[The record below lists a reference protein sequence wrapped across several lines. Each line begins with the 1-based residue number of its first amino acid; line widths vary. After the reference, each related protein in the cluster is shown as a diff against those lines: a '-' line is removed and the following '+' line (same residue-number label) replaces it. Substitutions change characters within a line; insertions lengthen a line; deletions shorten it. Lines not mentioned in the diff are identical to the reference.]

1 MPDWNALSN
10 SAAEFRRHYD
20 QYYLGVI
27 PRLLN
32 EEGMFLAF
40 VSMLAAVESLAGT
53 YAPTLGS
60 GERFREFIKRYFPT
74 IYTPYAAPLWKFRN
88 RMIHS
93 FNPNP
98 FAIVC
103 HNSRMHLVEAG
114 EARVLNA
121 EDFYADTLTASR
133 AYFTDLY
140 TCTELQLNFEKR
152 LNQEDGGLPKTSQI
166 IETVTP
172 NTSTDKPVVA
182 ADEPHNGVSAE
193 LHRQT

>member
-10 SAAEFRRHYD
+10 SAADFRRHFD

-40 VSMLAAVESLAGT
+40 VSTLAAIESLAGT

-60 GERFREFIKRYFPT
+60 GERFREFVKNYFPP
-74 IYTPYAAPLWKFRN
+74 IYQAHAAPLWKFRN
-88 RMIHS
+88 RMVHS
-93 FNPNP
+93 FNPSP

-114 EARVLNA
+114 ETRVLNA
-121 EDFYADTLTASR
+121 EDFYADTLSASR

-140 TCTELQLNFEKR
+140 SRTDLQLNFEKR
-152 LNQEDGGLPKTSQI
+152 LNQDEGGLPKATHI
-166 IETVTP
+166 IETVNP
-172 NTSTDKPVVA
+172 N
-182 ADEPHNGVSAE
+182 EPAV
-193 LHRQT
+193 

>member
-1 MPDWNALSN
+1 MPDWDSLSN

-20 QYYLGVI
+20 QFYLGVI

-40 VSMLAAVESLAGT
+40 VSTLAAIESLAGT
-53 YAPTLGS
+53 YAPNRGS
-60 GERFREFIKRYFPT
+60 GERFREFIKRYFPS
-74 IYTPYAAPLWKFRN
+74 IYEPHSSALWKFRN

-93 FNPNP
+93 FNPRP

-114 EARVLNA
+114 DTRILNA
-121 EDFYADTLTASR
+121 EDFYADTVAGSR

-140 TCTELQLNFEKR
+140 SSTELQLNFEAR
-152 LNQEDGGLPKTSQI
+152 LNQDDGGVPRATQI
-166 IETVTP
+166 IESVAP
-172 NTSTDKPVVA
+172 NVPA
-182 ADEPHNGVSAE
+182 A
-193 LHRQT
+193 

>member
-74 IYTPYAAPLWKFRN
+74 I
-88 RMIHS
+88 
-93 FNPNP
+93 
-98 FAIVC
+98 
-103 HNSRMHLVEAG
+103 
-114 EARVLNA
+114 
-121 EDFYADTLTASR
+121 
-133 AYFTDLY
+133 
-140 TCTELQLNFEKR
+140 
-152 LNQEDGGLPKTSQI
+152 
-166 IETVTP
+166 
-172 NTSTDKPVVA
+172 
-182 ADEPHNGVSAE
+182 
-193 LHRQT
+193 